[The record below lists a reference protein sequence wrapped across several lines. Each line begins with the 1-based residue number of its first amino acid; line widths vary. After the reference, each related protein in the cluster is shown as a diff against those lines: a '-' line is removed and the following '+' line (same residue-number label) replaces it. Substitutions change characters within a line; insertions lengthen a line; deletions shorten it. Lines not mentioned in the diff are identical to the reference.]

1 MSFQDVIGHGAIKK
15 QIISSISLGKFSHAH
30 ILSGEDG
37 IGKSVLANEIALK
50 LLGKTEKRQYT
61 DIVNIKV
68 SKNKKSIGID
78 EIKNVIKEVN
88 IKPYEGDKKVIIIYN
103 ADSITVEAQNAFLKT
118 IEEPPKGIFI
128 IMLCENLE
136 NILETI
142 KSRCQ
147 IYKLNH
153 LNENEMEHF
162 LINNYP
168 NLDKDSLNIIS
179 IASDY
184 IPGRAQKFIEDDTFN
199 NVRNISMEVLKSIVK
214 GKYNL
219 LEYTDELMKYKELWK
234 EILTWFLSYIRD
246 ILIYKDTTSIDL
258 IINMDKLDDIK
269 YISEQTSIKKL
280 NNIIEIIKDTSVKLE
295 SNVNTA
301 LVFDSMLLKMQE
313 V

>member
-50 LLGKTEKRQYT
+50 LLDKTEKRQYT
-61 DIVNIKV
+61 DIINIKIG
-68 SKNKKSIGID
+68 KNKKSIGID

-103 ADSITVEAQNAFLKT
+103 ADFITVEAQNAFLKT

-153 LNENEMEHF
+153 LNENEMIDF
-162 LINNYP
+162 LINSYP

-184 IPGRAQKFIEDDTFN
+184 IPGRAQKFIEDNAFN

-214 GKYNL
+214 GKSNL

-246 ILIYKDTTSIDL
+246 ILIYKDTTSINL

-269 YISEQTSIKKL
+269 YISEQISIKKL
-280 NNIIEIIKDTSVKLE
+280 NNIIEVIKDTSVKLE

>member
-61 DIVNIKV
+61 DIINIKIG
-68 SKNKKSIGID
+68 KNKKSIGID

-103 ADSITVEAQNAFLKT
+103 ADFITVEAQNAFLKT

-153 LNENEMEHF
+153 LNENEMIDF
-162 LINNYP
+162 LINSYP

-184 IPGRAQKFIEDDTFN
+184 IPGRAQKFIEDNAFN

-214 GKYNL
+214 GKSNL

-246 ILIYKDTTSIDL
+246 ILIYKDTTSINL

-269 YISEQTSIKKL
+269 YISEQISIKKL
-280 NNIIEIIKDTSVKLE
+280 NNIIEVIKDTSVKLE